1 VRIPDQLQWMRD
13 HPDASR
19 WLDGLPALVEAVAD
33 RWDLTVGEPYAGA
46 SVSWVAPAVRDGD
59 DVVLKLQWPH
69 PECEHEAAALVAWA
83 GDGAAALLAHDPAR
97 SALLL
102 ERCTPGDR
110 LATRTDVDAVDVFV
124 DLLPRLWTE
133 ATEPFRPLAGEAAQW
148 RSTLWANWSG
158 AGQPCERRL
167 VEAADAFLRD
177 LPESQGEQVLLHQ
190 DLHGDNVLAS
200 DREPWLAIDPK
211 PLTGEREL
219 GVAAAIRDFTLGAD
233 RRSVLTRFDRLTAEL
248 DLDRE
253 RTLGWT
259 VAQTIAWAF
268 DSGHAKHH
276 YATTRFLL
284 DH

>member
-1 VRIPDQLQWMRD
+1 MQWMRD
-13 HPDASR
+13 HPVAST
-19 WLDGLPALVEAVAD
+19 WLAALPALVEEVAE
-33 RWDLTVGEPYAGA
+33 RWDLEVGQPYDGA

-110 LATRTDVDAVDVFV
+110 LAERPDVEPVGVFV

-133 ATEPFRPLAGEAAQW
+133 ATEPFRPLADEAAHW
-148 RSTLWANWSG
+148 RSSLWANWSD
-158 AGQPCERRL
+158 AGEPCERRL
-167 VEAADAFLRD
+167 VEAADSFLRD
-177 LPESQGEQVLLHQ
+177 LPGSQGEQVLLHQ

-211 PLTGEREL
+211 PLLGEREL
-219 GVAAAIRDFTLGAD
+219 GVAAAVRDFALGTE
-233 RRSVLTRFDRLTAEL
+233 RRAVLDRFDRLTAEL
-248 DLDRE
+248 GLDRE

-268 DSGHAKHH
+268 GSGHADHH
-276 YATTRFLL
+276 YATVRHLL
-284 DH
+284 DR

>member
-1 VRIPDQLQWMRD
+1 MRIPDQLQWMRD
-13 HPDASR
+13 HPAASG
-19 WLDGLPALVEAVAD
+19 WLDGLPTLVDEVAA
-33 RWDLTVGEPYAGA
+33 RWELTLGEPYEGA

-59 DVVLKLQWPH
+59 EVVLKLQWPH

-83 GDGAAALLAHDPAR
+83 GDGAVALLAHDPAR

-110 LATRTDVDAVDVFV
+110 LATRPDVDAIGAFV

-133 ATEPFRPLAGEAAQW
+133 ATEPFRSLADEATQW
-148 RSTLWANWSG
+148 RSTLWTNWSA
-158 AGQPCERRL
+158 AGEPCERRL

-177 LPESQGEQVLLHQ
+177 LPDTQGEQVLLHQ

-211 PLTGEREL
+211 PLLGEREF
-219 GVAAAIRDFTLGAD
+219 GVAAAVRDFALGAD
-233 RRSVLTRFDRLTAEL
+233 RRSVLNRFDRLTSEL
-248 DLDRE
+248 GLDRE

-268 DSGHAKHH
+268 DSGHAEHH
-276 YATTRFLL
+276 YATVRYLL
-284 DH
+284 DR